1 MLKLVFTGVWVCAVA
16 LGSVYFSI
24 QHASAPVES
33 DAETERRALQQY
45 VPGELITVPV
55 ITDGAVQGY
64 FLTKLSFAVDKNK
77 IKRLDVPLKETVTN
91 ALFDILVG
99 RKLINVADNNSFDL
113 ANFKTAVKEGLNKD
127 MHDEVIFDVLVEQ
140 LEYLSKAD
148 VARIAKGANQP
159 QQKPVAII
167 DKNGETAHDEIPEAE
182 RRAAAAA
189 H

>member
-1 MLKLVFTGVWVCAVA
+1 MLKLVLTGVWVCAVS
-16 LGSVYFSI
+16 LGSVYVSM

-33 DAETERRALQQY
+33 SEDAERRALQEY

-77 IKRLDVPLKETVTN
+77 IKQLEVPLKETVTN

-99 RKLINVADNNSFDL
+99 KQLINVADSNSFDL
-113 ANFKTAVKEGLNKD
+113 ATFKSTVKDGLNAD
-127 MHDEVIFDVLVEQ
+127 MRDTVIFEVLVEQ
-140 LEYLSKAD
+140 LEYLSKED
-148 VARIAKGANQP
+148 VSRIAKGAGQP

-167 DKNGETAHDEIPEAE
+167 DKNGQTAHERIPGGTA
-182 RRAAAAA
+182 AAAAA